1 MFKSHIN
8 YVPTNIGH
16 NKEFKGKDLLIY
28 PENKLPEIV
37 VKSDFGDC
45 RVITSDVYDL
55 FNQERI
61 ANLGP
66 DVVRDF
72 IARNYP
78 LNSSI
83 SEQISKMSDNAIMD
97 SIKPR
102 NIQSYSELMQ
112 WSKYLEMRIENGL
125 NAFEPELTP
134 EPAPEPAPEP
144 KTE

>member
-16 NKEFKGKDLLIY
+16 NKEFQGKVVLIY
-28 PENKLPEIV
+28 PENKLPEII

-61 ANLGP
+61 SNLGP

-72 IARNYP
+72 IDRNYP
-78 LNSSI
+78 ANSAI
-83 SEQISKMSDNAIMD
+83 SEEISKMSDDAIMD

-102 NIQSYSELMQ
+102 NIQSYSELMM
-112 WSKYLEMRIENGL
+112 WSKYLNERIESGL
-125 NAFEPELTP
+125 SSIESTPPVEPP
-134 EPAPEPAPEP
+134 KVDSEPTAE
-144 KTE
+144 